1 MAEKITVPDI
11 RAAKGVSRI
20 KMVTAYDAPSARI
33 ADKAGADVIL
43 VGDSVANVV
52 LGRKTTLQVT
62 LDEMVHHGAAVS
74 AIGARALVVGDMPWL
89 SFHISPAETVRNA
102 GRFVQEGGVEAVK
115 IEGGQKRVPVIEA
128 VLGAEIPVMGHLG
141 LTPQSVHTMGGYR
154 VQGREV
160 VAAKKLIEDA
170 LALEDAGV
178 FCIVLEGVPGMVADL
193 ITRRVSVPTIG
204 IGAGA
209 KTDGQVLVFHDV
221 LGLNDEDLPR
231 FVRTYASLH
240 DDAVKALSTFFAD
253 VEDGSFPSPEETY
266 EMPADAG
273 RALLEEMGSSGA

>member
-1 MAEKITVPDI
+1 MAERVTVPSV

-20 KMVTAYDAPSARI
+20 KMITAYDAPSARI
-33 ADKAGADVIL
+33 ADEAGADVIL

-52 LGRKTTLQVT
+52 LGLRSTLEVT
-62 LDEMVHHGAAVS
+62 LDDMIRHAGAVAS
-74 AIGARALVVGDMPWL
+74 TQPRALVVGDMPWL
-89 SFHISPAETVRNA
+89 SFHVSPAETVRNA

-115 IEGGQKRVPVIEA
+115 IEGGAKRVPVIEA
-128 VLGAEIPVMGHLG
+128 VLAAEIPVMGHLG

-154 VQGREV
+154 VQGRQVET
-160 VAAKKLIEDA
+160 AKGLIEDA
-170 LALEDAGV
+170 LAIEAAGV

-193 ITRRVSVPTIG
+193 ITRRVSVPTVG
-204 IGAGA
+204 IGAGI

-221 LGLNDEDLPR
+221 LGLSGDDLPR

-240 DDAVKALSTFFAD
+240 DDAVKALKAFFGD
-253 VEDGSFPSPEETY
+253 IENGSFPSPEETY

-273 RALLEEMGSSGA
+273 RALLEEMGSSGV

>member
-1 MAEKITVPDI
+1 MAEKVTVPDI
-11 RAAKGVSRI
+11 RAAKGGSRI

-43 VGDSVANVV
+43 VGDSLANVV

-62 LDEMVHHGAAVS
+62 LDDMVHHSAAVS

-89 SFHISPAETVRNA
+89 SFHVSPAETVRNA

-141 LTPQSVHTMGGYR
+141 LTPQSVYTMGGYR

-160 VAAKKLIEDA
+160 EAAKKLIEDA
-170 LALEDAGV
+170 LALEAAGV
-178 FCIVLEGVPGMVADL
+178 FSIVLEGVPGMVADL

-221 LGLNDEDLPR
+221 LGLNDEGLPR

-240 DDAVKALSTFFAD
+240 DEAVKALSAFFAD

>member
-193 ITRRVSVPTIG
+193 ITRRVSVTIG

-231 FVRTYASLH
+231 FVRSYASLH
-240 DDAVKALSTFFAD
+240 DDAVKALSAFFAD
-253 VEDGSFPSPEETY
+253 VENGSFPSPEETY

>member
-231 FVRTYASLH
+231 FVRSYASLH
-240 DDAVKALSTFFAD
+240 DDAVKALSAFFAD
-253 VEDGSFPSPEETY
+253 VENGSFPSPEETY